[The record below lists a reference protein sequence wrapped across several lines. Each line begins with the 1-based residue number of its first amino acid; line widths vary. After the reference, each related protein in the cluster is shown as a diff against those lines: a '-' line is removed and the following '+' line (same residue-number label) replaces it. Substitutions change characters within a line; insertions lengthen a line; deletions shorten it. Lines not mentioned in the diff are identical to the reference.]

1 MTRMAEPTER
11 RASRTARADVRK
23 HRRGR
28 VLVPLWAGV
37 PVAVLAGIALWLAYP
52 ATGWWPLL
60 FVGIALSLLSLIGRS
75 AGGAF
80 LVGLATGAA
89 LYFPLVEWAARYLGP
104 LPWIALAALESLLWA
119 GGSILVVWAWRFSI
133 RVFRRAP
140 TPALVTLTASAVAA
154 AWMLRELVLGS
165 FPYSGFPWARVGMAL
180 SESPLARLASWTSV
194 TGLGFIVVFA
204 VAALVGWLLL
214 RRGRPVSASV
224 PALIAIIVLATLP
237 AFPTTPA
244 GTYRVGAVQGD
255 GPTGYFDERAQ
266 NDVLRAQVNASAPLA
281 GQGVQLVLWPEG
293 GIDSDPTHR
302 TATAATLDALSRA
315 LDAPLLVNAAT
326 ARGDR
331 YFNTSMLWQDGAD
344 NPLQIHDKRE
354 PVPFGEYVPDRWFFR
369 ALAPDLIDLIQREY
383 THGTNAPLMNVD
395 GVRVGLAICFDV
407 IYDDVI
413 WEGARGGAEFYAFQ
427 TNNADF
433 RGTAENQQQL
443 AFARMRAIETG
454 RTVINL
460 STVGESQVIA
470 PDGATLQSIPID
482 EPGAMIVDVELR
494 TGLTPAVIGGPGVNA
509 VLLWGSALAL
519 LVLAGFARRAARR
532 DDEAPDASPT
542 TNGAPAA

>member
-354 PVPFGEYVPDRWFFR
+354 PVPFGEYVPDRSFFR
-369 ALAPDLIDLIQREY
+369 AFAPDLIDLIQREY

-494 TGLTPAVIGGPGVNA
+494 TGLTPAVLVGPGVNA

-542 TNGAPAA
+542 TNGAPTA

>member
-1 MTRMAEPTER
+1 MAEPTER

-354 PVPFGEYVPDRWFFR
+354 PVPFGEYVPDRSFFR
-369 ALAPDLIDLIQREY
+369 AFAPDLIDLIQREY

-494 TGLTPAVIGGPGVNA
+494 TGLTPAVLVGPGVNA

-542 TNGAPAA
+542 TNGAPTA